1 MTTMSNQTY
10 AQMTSLALIRGKVI
24 PVTIEVS
31 CQPGVGI
38 HMVGL
43 CDAAVKETLLRT
55 VTALSSSGFSLPGK
69 KILIYIAPAD
79 LHKHVSGIDLAL
91 ALCILAASGQVPSDS
106 LEGHAAFGSLGLDGT
121 VRDNHDVPLV
131 GNPLPSGIRCCIVS
145 GDCTEQFD
153 GVHPLKAGNLKEAVR
168 MLDETKRK

>member
-1 MTTMSNQTY
+1 MSNQNY
-10 AQMTSLALIRGKVI
+10 AKMTSLALIRGKLI

-31 CQPGVGI
+31 CQPGIGI

-69 KILIYIAPAD
+69 KITINIVPAD

-106 LEGHAAFGSLGLDGT
+106 LEGHAAFGSLGLDGSVRGCGT
-121 VRDNHDVPLV
+121 VPTDSVLLTTAGVR
-131 GNPLPSGIRCCIVS
+131 RCIVPEES
-145 GDCTEQFD
+145 SIQ
-153 GVHPLKAGNLKEAVR
+153 LKDISLTKVGTLREAVNT
-168 MLDETKRK
+168 MQEQAE